1 MGYAIIGSMGTGEKL
16 MSYTNIAICPDCGDI
31 TEEPCCDKD
40 LILYE
45 SQHESFLESIIPL
58 IKEMDKC
65 SDRSETI

>member
-31 TEEPCCDKD
+31 TEERCCDKD

-45 SQHESFLESIIPL
+45 SQPY
-58 IKEMDKC
+58 
-65 SDRSETI
+65 